1 MFLSH
6 ANNNHCE
13 QSVYAATLTFK
24 KYFLDDM

>member
-13 QSVYAATLTFK
+13 QSVYGATLTIK

>member
-6 ANNNHCE
+6 AHNDHYE